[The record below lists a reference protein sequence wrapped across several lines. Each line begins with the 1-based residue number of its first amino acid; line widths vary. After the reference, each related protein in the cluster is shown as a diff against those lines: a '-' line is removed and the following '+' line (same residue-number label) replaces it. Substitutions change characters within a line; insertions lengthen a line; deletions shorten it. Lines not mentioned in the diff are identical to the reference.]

1 MKKLFTL
8 LAFLA
13 VFMGANAVEI
23 TDFSVDY
30 TEKGSSTIGWKA
42 DLIQDDWITADAEGL
57 HLFNPEVTENF
68 YDYQL
73 WIFSGANL
81 EAEMN
86 YTVKIV
92 AKVSSGS
99 ADVRC
104 RVGDWNGGIQGTIT
118 VNSTDYQEY
127 TISGAATVASNGLL
141 VQFGDYV
148 GTVSFKSVTIT
159 HEGKTE
165 RPVEWV
171 EMITNG
177 NAETPW
183 GELADVAY
191 NDETS
196 NYKIC
201 AWSKEKG
208 HNVDTEA
215 ENQPWNP
222 FPANIE
228 VDPTDPNNHVFVC
241 HGQPATTEG
250 DASAWDNQFWIQA
263 PRMLK
268 EGEEFKV
275 HFRYRASAPVSS
287 TDTQI
292 HYQTPSNYLIWHA
305 IGNIAFDTEWKE
317 FDDKMTIQADMA
329 GGWSIAFNLNSVV
342 KDAVDFYFDDISIQE
357 MKLDHGL
364 FVAAS
369 NNKTGVEYD
378 YDAAIEF
385 VEGEDPDG
393 GACLVA
399 TVGTEGNKDSWVNE
413 LQISTVRGNDKAFRS
428 GTIKPVGTITGND
441 TENWQDYTAGSNAKI
456 ALPAAGVWKIYL
468 APSEADPSVGQ
479 VLFMEVEGDDP
490 VIKEPEDPVT
500 NKTAIVVKGKTRD
513 DLKDDKNQEG
523 VITVREEADDPA
535 GENVG
540 GEGHEGQTWD
550 NQFFFKANRA
560 LVKDEVTVLKFKYK
574 SSVDAK
580 TTTQCHG
587 ETPGAYMHWAAIGD
601 VNFTT
606 EWQDFEKEFTVPAEA
621 DGMWNI
627 AFNMAEIKEACD
639 YEITDVQ
646 WYLKSDVEGKTLE
659 NLINAEGTSNF
670 FVKEG
675 AGTDP
680 HEFVAGESGIINVK
694 KDAVKADGAIYNLA
708 GQRVSKDY
716 KGIVVKN
723 GKKYIT
729 K

>member
-8 LAFLA
+8 FAFLA

-30 TEKGSSTIGWKA
+30 TEKGKSTVGWKA
-42 DLIQDDWITADAEGL
+42 DMIQDDWITADAEGL

-104 RVGDWNGGIQGTIT
+104 RIGDWGGGIQGTIT

-159 HEGKTE
+159 HEGKAE

-191 NDETS
+191 NDNEN

-208 HNVDTEA
+208 HNMDEA
-215 ENQPWNP
+215 GEAWNP

-250 DASAWDNQFWIQA
+250 DPSAWDNQFWIQA

-369 NNKTGVEYD
+369 NTKTGVEYD
-378 YDAAIEF
+378 YDGAIEF
-385 VEGEDPDG
+385 VDGVDPDG

-428 GTIKPVGTITGND
+428 GTIKPAGIITGND
-441 TENWQDYTAGSNAKI
+441 DQNWQDYTAGSNAKI
-456 ALPAAGVWKIYL
+456 SLPAAGVWKIYL
-468 APSEADPSVGQ
+468 APSEEDPTVGQ
-479 VLFMEVEGDDP
+479 VLFMEVEGDAP

-500 NKTAIVVKGKTRD
+500 NKTAIVVKGQTRD
-513 DLKDDKNQEG
+513 DLKDDKNGEG

-550 NQFFFKANRA
+550 NQFFIKANRA
-560 LVKDEVTVLKFKYK
+560 LVKDEVTILKFKYK

-587 ETPGAYMHWAAIGD
+587 ETPGAYMHWKAIGD

-606 EWQDFEKEFTVPAEA
+606 EWQDFELEFTVPAEA

-680 HEFVAGESGIINVK
+680 REFGTESGIISVK
-694 KDAVKADGAIYNLA
+694 KNAVKADGAIYNLA
-708 GQRVSKDY
+708 GQRVNKNY

-723 GKKYIT
+723 GKKT
-729 K
+729 LNF